1 MKSKRVYE
9 FKVLAS
15 DLKAKSGR
23 AIEALR
29 GHSKVDL
36 DDAPNQKVY
45 LIIETRLPTS
55 KSKEVIPRIIPLACR
70 VRKVSDSKI
79 LLVTKDPISVYKI
92 PLTKK
97 GSATEDTFDNIIPFR
112 KFRQLIMNK
121 KEANKLYHNNDFIFI
136 DHRLNRL
143 IHPLLHNTVFG
154 KTSKKYPLMLQMAR
168 PSAEAK
174 LVKSKKSQ
182 KMKDERVDPEYVQK
196 QVQIICG
203 GTTFVP
209 STGNCLSVVI
219 GDISMTTS
227 ALILNIDSVLNY
239 LLNSNFK
246 PVGGVIDLGMDG
258 VVGLNVKL
266 ADSTAIPIFAENK
279 DKY

>member
-1 MKSKRVYE
+1 
-9 FKVLAS
+9 
-15 DLKAKSGR
+15 
-23 AIEALR
+23 
-29 GHSKVDL
+29 
-36 DDAPNQKVY
+36 
-45 LIIETRLPTS
+45 
-55 KSKEVIPRIIPLACR
+55 
-70 VRKVSDSKI
+70 
-79 LLVTKDPISVYKI
+79 
-92 PLTKK
+92 
-97 GSATEDTFDNIIPFR
+97 
-112 KFRQLIMNK
+112 
-121 KEANKLYHNNDFIFI
+121 
-136 DHRLNRL
+136 
-143 IHPLLHNTVFG
+143 
-154 KTSKKYPLMLQMAR
+154 MLQMAR